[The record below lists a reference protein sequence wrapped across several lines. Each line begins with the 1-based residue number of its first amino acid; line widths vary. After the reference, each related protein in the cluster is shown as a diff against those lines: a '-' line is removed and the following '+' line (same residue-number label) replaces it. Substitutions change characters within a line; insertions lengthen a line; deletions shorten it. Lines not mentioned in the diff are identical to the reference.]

1 MGVCMSVTPD
11 EAKRQAEEK
20 AKADAAAATLLMGVP
35 SLAPGDDGTV
45 LKPETSEDK
54 DLTTLTKEKEEK
66 PKSTGEIGDLD
77 SEKGHDFWSL
87 FWAVIFVL
95 ANPKTTWELLPD
107 RVKKPLTTVAK
118 AAYNAADKLVITPT
132 QFLVNN
138 AVVKPVDF
146 VVNKLVVA
154 PVAYAAEKLVAAPI
168 NFVANT
174 LANAAGKVADKVEE
188 NVVNPITEKIDAVT
202 ERVTDKVD
210 AAIEGAGAALDNAA
224 SNVKH
229 LFSKQ
234 SAQSPPKPSD
244 NTYLPEY
251 NMNAEQRG
259 SVSGAA
265 ASPEIKPDK
274 PDEHAGPSI

>member
-1 MGVCMSVTPD
+1 MSVTPD

-20 AKADAAAATLLMGVP
+20 AKADAAAATLLMGVSP
-35 SLAPGDDGTV
+35 LAPGDDDPGDNDTI
-45 LKPETSEDK
+45 LKPETEDV
-54 DLTTLTKEKEEK
+54 DRTTLTKEKEEK
-66 PKSTGEIGDLD
+66 PKSTSEIGDLD

-251 NMNAEQRG
+251 NMNPEQRG